1 MNQVIVRCVP
11 RVYYWFIGIFLYP
24 IAAFVFTAV
33 LIRGAFLLFGS
44 DLSGRPLILTWLSV
58 TAIVALW
65 AYTRDYR
72 RLSYALLPDS
82 LLIGRG
88 GSAIRVRFGEIQ
100 SVVLALP
107 ERLPWWL
114 RIQRFNPQGR
124 DLYRGIIRARELTIL
139 LRLTGRRYLPLNLA
153 YTFLTNGQAL
163 MTEFLR
169 RNQHKIVGQ
178 DSYTERETA
187 ALASARSNTLMT
199 L

>member
-11 RVYYWFIGIFLYP
+11 RIYYWFIGIVLYP

-33 LIRGAFLLFGS
+33 LIRGAFLLFGA
-44 DLSGRPLILTWLSV
+44 DLAGRQLVLTWLSI

-100 SVVLALP
+100 SIVLALP

-114 RIQRFNPQGR
+114 RIQRLNPKGGE
-124 DLYRGIIRARELTIL
+124 LYRSVIRARELTIL
-139 LRLTGRRYLPLNLA
+139 LRLSGRRYLPFNLA
-153 YTFLTNGQAL
+153 YSFLVNGPDL
-163 MTEFLR
+163 MAEFLR
-169 RNQHKIVGQ
+169 RNRHKIVGH
-178 DSYTERETA
+178 DSYTEREIA

>member
-11 RVYYWFIGIFLYP
+11 RIYYWFIGIFLYP

-44 DLSGRPLILTWLSV
+44 DLSGRQLVITWLSV
-58 TAIVALW
+58 TAVVAFW

-72 RLSYALLPDS
+72 RLNYALLPDS

-100 SVVLALP
+100 SIVLALP

-114 RIQRFNPQGR
+114 RIQRLNPKGR
-124 DLYRGIIRARELTIL
+124 ELYRSIVRARELTVL

-153 YTFLTNGQAL
+153 YTFLANGPDL

-169 RNQHKIVGQ
+169 RNRHKIVGQ
-178 DSYTERETA
+178 DSYTEREVI
-187 ALASARSNTLMT
+187 ALADARSNTLMT

>member
-1 MNQVIVRCVP
+1 MKQVIVRCVP
-11 RVYYWFIGIFLYP
+11 RVYYWLIGIFLYP

-33 LIRGAFLLFGS
+33 LIRGGFLLLGS
-44 DLSGRPLILTWLSV
+44 NLSGRPLILTWLSV

-88 GSAIRVRFGEIQ
+88 GSAIRVHFGEIQ
-100 SVVLALP
+100 SIVLALP

-114 RIQRFNPQGR
+114 RIQRFNPKGR
-124 DLYRGIIRARELTIL
+124 AAYRSVIQARQLTIL
-139 LRLTGRRYLPLNLA
+139 LRLSGRRYLPLNLA
-153 YTFLTNGQAL
+153 YTFLTNGPGL
-163 MTEFLR
+163 MAEFLR
-169 RNQHKIVGQ
+169 RNQHKIVGH
-178 DSYTERETA
+178 DSYTEREIA

>member
-1 MNQVIVRCVP
+1 MHQVIVRCVP
-11 RVYYWFIGIFLYP
+11 RVYYWLIGIFLYP

-33 LIRGAFLLFGS
+33 LIRGGFLLLGS
-44 DLSGRPLILTWLSV
+44 NLSGRPLILTWLSV

-65 AYTRDYR
+65 AYARDYR

-88 GSAIRVRFGEIQ
+88 GSAIRVHFGEIQ
-100 SVVLALP
+100 SIVLALP

-114 RIQRFNPQGR
+114 RIQRFNPKGR
-124 DLYRGIIRARELTIL
+124 AVYRSVIQARQLTIL
-139 LRLTGRRYLPLNLA
+139 LRLSGRRYLPLNLA
-153 YTFLTNGQAL
+153 YAFLANGQAL

-169 RNQHKIVGQ
+169 HNQHKIVGH
-178 DSYTERETA
+178 DSYTEREIA